1 MKISDALKGTQLMGF
16 DTAPLI
22 YYVENHP
29 SYADVMQ
36 VIIDRLDD
44 GHLQAIGSFIIL
56 TEVLIQPI
64 RVNNHALAQ
73 KYETI
78 LLKSAGFQLIPIA
91 ESVSRRAAILRATYN
106 LRTPDAIH
114 IATAIE
120 AGCDAFLTNDKGLK
134 RVSEIRILLLDEL
147 ELDEPDQS

>member
-1 MKISDALKGTQLMGF
+1 MKISDALKNIQLLAF

-36 VIIDRLDD
+36 VIIERLDD
-44 GHLQAIGSFIIL
+44 GHLQAIGSFIML
-56 TEVLIQPI
+56 TEVLIQPL
-64 RVNNHALAQ
+64 RTNNQALAQ

-78 LLKSAGFQLIPIA
+78 LLKSSGFQLIPLA
-91 ESVSRRAAILRATYN
+91 EPVARRAATLRAAYK

-114 IATAIE
+114 VATAIE
-120 AGCDAFLTNDKGLK
+120 SDCDAFLTNDKGLK
-134 RVSEIRILLLDEL
+134 RVTEISILLLDEL
-147 ELDEPDQS
+147 ELDEA